1 MMKKTFI
8 AVAACL
14 ILSLL
19 PLAGCAST
27 AAPSN
32 EELWA
37 AAMADAVF
45 SEDNEVMELVC
56 LTQQDPRVI
65 WDEAG
70 ERVLLVTWH
79 DYEEPCEPG
88 DFLAHKD
95 IWATSLGEM
104 EDWYQENNSS
114 VADWHLRFAQLL
126 GMPNDGS
133 CTHFSAFWISPTEVI
148 RPAYVTD
155 VTAQMENGYDKIT
168 DPMYQVWF
176 DGNIL
181 YSYFESEYPWTRLG
195 YTYDWS
201 GGDSPYGLTEFLIA
215 DGSEAEIAFT
225 YSTEDFVAWL
235 DSQS

>member
-1 MMKKTFI
+1 MVKKR
-8 AVAACL
+8 VAAAAVC
-14 ILSLL
+14 LSLL
-19 PLAGCAST
+19 SLAGCAERDR
-27 AAPSN
+27 PSN

-45 SEDNEVMELVC
+45 SEDSEVMELVC
-56 LTQQDPRVI
+56 LTRQDPQVI

-79 DYEEPCEPG
+79 GYEEPCEPG
-88 DFLAHKD
+88 DSLPYTD

-104 EDWYQENNSS
+104 TDWYQENSGG
-114 VADWHLRFAQLL
+114 VTDWDLRFAQLL
-126 GMPNDGS
+126 GMPDDGS
-133 CTHFSAFWISPTEVI
+133 CTRFTAFWMEPSEVI

-155 VTAQMENGYDKIT
+155 VTAQMDNGYDLVT
-168 DPMYQVWF
+168 DPDYRTWF
-176 DGNIL
+176 DGNLI
-181 YSYFESEYPWTRLG
+181 YSYFESAYPWTRLG

-201 GGDSPYGLTEFLIA
+201 GGDSVYGLTEFLIA

-235 DSQS
+235 DAQA